1 MDFDHSTDSIT
12 PDVTNTLNLVGNVSV
27 SGNIIKSVT
36 ASITPAGTTQGT
48 ATPITSSTSVVPAAF
63 ATANAGIILPTPVIG
78 MELTVINGGTVAVNV
93 YPSTSTSIAGLANNI
108 PVTIGTYSVITFIAN
123 TASAWVL
130 TQKSFIN
137 SSPITVS
144 VTSPSNPS
152 LNDLWLSI

>member
-12 PDVTNTLNLVGNVSV
+12 PDITNTLNLVGNVSV
-27 SGNIIKSVT
+27 SGNMIQSVT

-48 ATPITSSTSVVPAAF
+48 ATAITNSTSVIPTSF
-63 ATANAGIILPTPVIG
+63 ATTNAGIILPTPVVG
-78 MELTVINGGTVAVNV
+78 MELTVVNSGTVAVNV
-93 YPSTSTSIAGLANNI
+93 YPSTSTAIGELANNI
-108 PVTIGTYSVITFIAN
+108 PVTIGTYSVITFIAS